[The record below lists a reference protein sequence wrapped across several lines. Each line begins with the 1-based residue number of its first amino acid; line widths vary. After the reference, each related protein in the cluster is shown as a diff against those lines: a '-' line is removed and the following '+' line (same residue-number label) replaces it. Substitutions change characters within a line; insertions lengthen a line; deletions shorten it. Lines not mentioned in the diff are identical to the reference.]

1 VKARIDEM
9 SAKRPAA
16 KAAEQRRAATEP
28 SLSAFGDKSRPPS
41 EAELRAALGAAHA
54 AWAQLLERAAERIGP
69 VAPVWGFTSAKSGWG
84 LRVRRGERV
93 ILYMTPRR
101 GSFLVSFALG
111 EKAVAAARARRLPAA
126 VLAAI
131 DTAPRYAE
139 GRGVR
144 FEVRR
149 AREVP
154 ALAAL
159 AGIKH
164 EN

>member
-1 VKARIDEM
+1 M
-9 SAKRPAA
+9 
-16 KAAEQRRAATEP
+16 TEP
-28 SLSAFGDKSRPPS
+28 SFSAFGDKSRPPS
-41 EAELRAALGAAHA
+41 EAELRAALGTAHA
-54 AWAQLLERAAERIGP
+54 AWARLLERVAEGIGP
-69 VAPVWGFTSAKSGWG
+69 LAPAWGFTSAKSGWG

-126 VLAAI
+126 VMAAI
-131 DTAPRYAE
+131 DAAPRYAE

-144 FEVRR
+144 FEVRKL
-149 AREVP
+149 REVP
-154 ALAAL
+154 ALATL
-159 AGIKH
+159 AAVKH